1 MAHPDGVRCRSLWVV
16 CSKRWRPCSLTCS
29 RDCDFG
35 LLWLFLL
42 LGVRKV
48 KIFSMQWKILL
59 TISVFFTP
67 KGPQN
72 KKLSQNIAV
81 EHVMRM
87 SSEKLYSV
95 LEGWITLHNRTYRD
109 EFVKS
114 LGWKVGSCHER
125 SLAAGLFFGLLTLF
139 KHTYLSS
146 YPGEGDFVR
155 GSSCEP
161 WAPPLGATVG
171 TLTRV
176 LCAFPYT

>member
-1 MAHPDGVRCRSLWVV
+1 
-16 CSKRWRPCSLTCS
+16 
-29 RDCDFG
+29 
-35 LLWLFLL
+35 
-42 LGVRKV
+42 
-48 KIFSMQWKILL
+48 
-59 TISVFFTP
+59 
-67 KGPQN
+67 
-72 KKLSQNIAV
+72 
-81 EHVMRM
+81 MRM

-161 WAPPLGATVG
+161 
-171 TLTRV
+171 
-176 LCAFPYT
+176 